1 MEKMSQDKREDREIV
16 LPNYFEVDPKDRTR
30 RYFGEENM
38 RILQQSKVLLV
49 GAGAIGNEVAKNLG
63 MLGIGTII
71 IVDYDKVTN
80 SNLNRCVF
88 FRKVDHMKKF
98 KTDAIA
104 ERLSEI
110 SESII
115 IPVSSRIENA
125 PDFVWDVDLIIVG
138 VDDNFVRYYINS
150 KNLSLKIPKPIINGA
165 MGRDFVHIDVL
176 KPPKT
181 ACLVCTWSAEYK
193 DYILSRKVKEKCDDF
208 FVDTLP
214 KFPMISFTTS
224 IVGAIISL
232 EATKVLLYMKNK
244 NNKEDNTNSPLSKPA
259 FGKSIV
265 YNINTNRTS
274 IIGIPKNPNCV
285 EPLCRIKK
293 EKEILNN
300 FKQER

>member
-1 MEKMSQDKREDREIV
+1 MIQQKKKDDREII
-16 LPNYFEVDPKDRTR
+16 LPNYFEIDLKDRTR
-30 RYFGEENM
+30 RYFGEENL
-38 RILQQSKVLLV
+38 RILHQSKVLLV

-88 FRKVDHMKKF
+88 FRKEDHMNRF
-98 KTDAIA
+98 KADAIA
-104 ERLSEI
+104 ERLSKI
-110 SESII
+110 SDSTI
-115 IPVSSRIENA
+115 IPVNSRIEEA

-138 VDDNFVRYYINS
+138 VDNNFARYYINS
-150 KNLSLKIPKPIINGA
+150 KNLSLKEPKPIINGA

-176 KPPKT
+176 KPPET

-193 DYILSRKVKEKCDDF
+193 DFILSRKVKEKCDDF

-224 IVGAIISL
+224 IIGAIISL
-232 EATKVLLYMKNK
+232 EATKVLLYIKRDSKSADRNM
-244 NNKEDNTNSPLSKPA
+244 PLSRPA

-265 YNINTNRTS
+265 YNINTNSTS

-285 EPLCRIKK
+285 EPLCRIRRK
-293 EKEILNN
+293 
-300 FKQER
+300 

>member
-1 MEKMSQDKREDREIV
+1 MSQDKKKEDREII

-30 RYFGEENM
+30 RYFGEENV

-49 GAGAIGNEVAKNLG
+49 GAGAVGNEVAKNLG
-63 MLGIGTII
+63 MLGIGTIV

-88 FRKVDHMKKF
+88 FRKADHMKKF

-110 SESII
+110 SESTI
-115 IPVSSRIENA
+115 IPVSSKIENA

-138 VDDNFVRYYINS
+138 VDDNFARYYINS
-150 KNLSLKIPKPIINGA
+150 KNLSLKNPKPIINGA

-176 KPPKT
+176 KPPET

-224 IVGAIISL
+224 IIGAIISL

-244 NNKEDNTNSPLSKPA
+244 NKPGDVKSPLSKPA

-265 YNINTNRTS
+265 YNINTNSTS
-274 IIGIPKNPNCV
+274 VIGISKNPNCV
-285 EPLCRIKK
+285 EPLCRIRK
-293 EKEILNN
+293 E
-300 FKQER
+300 